1 MKSYSDY
8 LPYDAEAFL
17 MDASFR
23 AWIAKPTPEMTA
35 YWQGLVETYPHLRDS
50 FEQARLL
57 AQGLAATWIPF
68 SEEYT
73 ADLFQRTLA
82 NRTPDLVEDTATIR
96 QMPRV
101 SYWTYTAA
109 ALIPLLLGV
118 WSYLYFFQ
126 EQLIQN
132 GNAQFQ
138 TLTLYDGS
146 EVRLNANSQLRIPSR
161 FHWRSNREV
170 WLTGEGFFAVQKQK
184 NDQTGSY
191 RKFTVHAERA
201 DVAVLG
207 TRFTVYS
214 RSQRTQVLLEEGR
227 IALTDPVSQKTI
239 VMKPGQL
246 ATYQTGASRYTL
258 ALVNAKQQR
267 PLMAWRDKL
276 LVFENA
282 SMAVLGQRFRE
293 VYGVQL
299 VLEGEDFADQQF
311 TGELPL
317 DDQEKALRIL
327 SETFGLKAVPYQ
339 NRIYFIPSP
348 VN

>member
-23 AWIAKPTPEMTA
+23 AWIANPTPEMTA
-35 YWQGLVETYPHLRDS
+35 YWQGLVETYPHLREP

-68 SEEYT
+68 SEEYV

-82 NRTPDLVEDTATIR
+82 NRPPEPLADTATIR
-96 QMPRV
+96 PMPRR
-101 SYWTYTAA
+101 SYWTYAAA
-109 ALIPLLLGV
+109 ALIPLLIGV
-118 WSYLYFFQ
+118 WGYLYFFQ
-126 EQLIQN
+126 ERLIQN

-138 TLTLYDGS
+138 TIALYDGS
-146 EVRLNANSQLRIPSR
+146 EVKLNANSQLRIPSR

-184 NDQTGSY
+184 NDETGSY

-207 TRFTVYS
+207 TRFTVYT
-214 RSQRTQVLLEEGR
+214 RAQRTQVLLEEGR

-239 VMKPGQL
+239 LMKPGQL
-246 ATYQTGASRYTL
+246 ATYQTGTSAYKL
-258 ALVNAKQQR
+258 AMTNKAQQR
-267 PLMAWRDKL
+267 PLTAWRDKL

-282 SMAVLGQRFRE
+282 SMAVLQQRFRE

-339 NRIYFIPSP
+339 SRIYFIPSP